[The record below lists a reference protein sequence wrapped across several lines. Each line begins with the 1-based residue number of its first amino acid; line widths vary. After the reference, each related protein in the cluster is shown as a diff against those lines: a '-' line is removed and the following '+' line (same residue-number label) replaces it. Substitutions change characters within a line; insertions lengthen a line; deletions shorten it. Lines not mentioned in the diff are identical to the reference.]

1 MKISICIAVYNE
13 EKNIVNLL
21 ESVKF
26 LDFARDS
33 FELDIVN
40 DGSTDNTG
48 DVIKKWIL
56 ANKDIQT
63 NYLSLLKNEG
73 RMIAREKCA
82 QMANFENILIT
93 DARCALAANALKVIE
108 TINYQPIIGNPI
120 QSQNGLI
127 GRFFFLLRAKFYRN
141 SFGDEFPNVFINK
154 ENFNDTSKGTTILF
168 INKDLF
174 LKYIPHGAKGKYAND
189 DTKILRSIIEEKKIL
204 KSSALKCYYS
214 QRENLLAEIT
224 HTFNRGPKFIDYY
237 YNRKSKYFYFINLS
251 IALLLAGIFF
261 TFYGFF
267 PYIFVILFIV
277 NMTAAFHLSKSIR
290 DFLTSFF
297 IFPIIAISFF
307 AGIIRGLILKMFKVY

>member
-13 EKNIVNLL
+13 EKNILNLL
-21 ESVKF
+21 ESIKS

-33 FELDIVN
+33 FELNIVN
-40 DGSTDNTG
+40 DGSIDNTG

-56 ANKDIQT
+56 ENKDIQI
-63 NYLSLLKNEG
+63 NYLLLLKNEG

-93 DARCALAANALKVIE
+93 DARCALAANALKIIE
-108 TINYQPIIGNPI
+108 AMNYQPIIGNPI

-127 GRFFFLLRAKFYRN
+127 GRFFFLLRAKLYKN
-141 SFGDEFPNVFINK
+141 SFGDEFSDVFINK
-154 ENFNDTSKGTTILF
+154 DNFDGISKGTTILF
-168 INKDLF
+168 VNKDLF
-174 LKYIPHGAKGKYAND
+174 LKHISHSAKGKYAND

-214 QRENLLAEIT
+214 QRENLLAEIM
-224 HTFNRGPKFIDYY
+224 HTFNRGPRFIDYY

-251 IALLLAGIFF
+251 IALFLMTIFF
-261 TFYGFF
+261 AYYGFYS
-267 PYIFVILFIV
+267 YIIIILFIV
-277 NMTAAFHLSKSIR
+277 NIVTAFYLSKNIK
-290 DFLTSFF
+290 DFLISFF

-307 AGIIRGLILKMFKVY
+307 TGIIEGLILKVFKTY